1 MQTLPPRRSKLV
13 VVALSIL
20 ANVTLLTAVPLYAQE
35 VPGGETVAVLFY
47 AMLIVIVIPSYIFSA
62 LTTQII
68 AKKTNTENG
77 WLAWI
82 PIANFFLW
90 ADIAKKPVWWG
101 ILCIVPLVGYVF
113 TALIW
118 VAIAEARKKPNWLG
132 ILSIVPVVNLIV
144 LGYLAWSD

>member
-1 MQTLPPRRSKLV
+1 M
-13 VVALSIL
+13 VVALL
-20 ANVTLLTAVPLYAQE
+20 ASLTLLTAVPVSAQE
-35 VPGGETVAVLFY
+35 VPGGEAVAALFY

-68 AKKTNTENG
+68 AKKTNTKNG

-82 PIANFFLW
+82 PIANFILW
-90 ADIAKKPVWWG
+90 ADMAKKPVWWG
-101 ILCIVPLVGYVF
+101 ILCIIPLIGFVF

-118 VAIAEARKKPNWLG
+118 AAIAEARKKPSWLG
-132 ILSIVPVVNLIV
+132 ILFIVPLVNLIV